1 MAIAVL
7 NTASIT
13 SHTTAMASL
22 ISRTLRRAVLD
33 SRGQLPPTFL
43 LPWTANLSTVPHA
56 TARSDVPPPNTAQ
69 PLQAKQNILEQSLPK
84 KVDTTPSSASATA
97 SAPPLPSPAS
107 GAAGKDA
114 PIEIS
119 PEVREMLPLLR
130 AQGSHYIAAHI
141 HAKSYLLT
149 QGDTVRLPFNMKGV
163 EPGDILRLDRATAF
177 GSRDYTLKAA
187 VQTPKLK
194 SATMGT
200 VEVLDPTTG
209 NLASHSRVM
218 PEGSLS
224 SAPNAVQAPHFIPH
238 IAKGKHQ
245 YLDDRLFVCRAVVM
259 GVESEPLRILQKTK
273 RRQRKVKNIK
283 SKHRYTILKI
293 KEVRLR
299 TEDELNTGIVE

>member
-1 MAIAVL
+1 
-7 NTASIT
+7 
-13 SHTTAMASL
+13 MASL

-56 TARSDVPPPNTAQ
+56 TARSDIPPPNTAQ
-69 PLQAKQNILEQSLPK
+69 PLQAKQNILEQSFPK
-84 KVDTTPSSASATA
+84 KVDTPVSSATTTTED
-97 SAPPLPSPAS
+97 APPLPAPAS
-107 GAAGKDA
+107 GAAGKNA
-114 PIEIS
+114 PIEVS

-130 AQGSHYIAAHI
+130 AQGSHYITAHI

-163 EPGDILRLDRATAF
+163 EPGDVLRLDRATAF

-187 VQTPKLK
+187 VKTPKLK

-200 VEVLDPTTG
+200 VAVLDPTTG
-209 NLASHSRVM
+209 SLASHSRVM
-218 PEGSLS
+218 PEDALS
-224 SAPNAVQAPHFIPH
+224 SAPGAVQAPHFIPH
-238 IAKGKHQ
+238 IAQGKYQ

-259 GVESEPLRILQKTK
+259 GVESEPMRILQKTK

-283 SKHRYTILKI
+283 SKHRYTVLKI

-299 TEDELNTGIVE
+299 TGDELNTGVVE

>member
-1 MAIAVL
+1 
-7 NTASIT
+7 
-13 SHTTAMASL
+13 MASL

-56 TARSDVPPPNTAQ
+56 TARSDIPPPNTAQ
-69 PLQAKQNILEQSLPK
+69 PLQAKQNLLEKSFPK
-84 KVDTTPSSASATA
+84 KVDTPVSSAATTA
-97 SAPPLPSPAS
+97 DNAHPLPVP
-107 GAAGKDA
+107 GPVDM
-114 PIEIS
+114 S

-130 AQGSHYIAAHI
+130 AQGSHYITAHI

-163 EPGDILRLDRATAF
+163 EPGDVLRLNRATAF

-187 VQTPKLK
+187 VKTPKLK

-209 NLASHSRVM
+209 SLTSHSRVM
-218 PEGSLS
+218 PEGSLA
-224 SAPNAVQAPHFIPH
+224 SAPGAVQAPHFIPH
-238 IAKGKHQ
+238 IAKGKYQ

-259 GVESEPLRILQKTK
+259 GVESEPMRVLQKTK

-299 TEDELNTGIVE
+299 TEEELKTGVVA

>member
-1 MAIAVL
+1 
-7 NTASIT
+7 
-13 SHTTAMASL
+13 MASL

-56 TARSDVPPPNTAQ
+56 TARSDIPPPNTAQ
-69 PLQAKQNILEQSLPK
+69 PLQAKQNILKQSLPK
-84 KVDTTPSSASATA
+84 KVDTPVSSTNSTDN
-97 SAPPLPSPAS
+97 APPLPSPAS
-107 GAAGKDA
+107 GAAGKNA

-130 AQGSHYIAAHI
+130 AQGSHYITAHI

-187 VQTPKLK
+187 VKTPKLK

-209 NLASHSRVM
+209 SLASHSRVM
-218 PEGSLS
+218 PEDALS
-224 SAPNAVQAPHFIPH
+224 SAPGAVQAPHFIPH
-238 IAKGKHQ
+238 IAKGKYQ

-259 GVESEPLRILQKTK
+259 GV
-273 RRQRKVKNIK
+273 
-283 SKHRYTILKI
+283 
-293 KEVRLR
+293 
-299 TEDELNTGIVE
+299 

>member
-1 MAIAVL
+1 
-7 NTASIT
+7 
-13 SHTTAMASL
+13 MASL
-22 ISRTLRRAVLD
+22 ISRTLRRAALD

-56 TARSDVPPPNTAQ
+56 TARSDILPPNTAQ
-69 PLQAKQNILEQSLPK
+69 PLGAKQNILEQSSPK
-84 KVDTTPSSASATA
+84 KVDTPVSSATTTDN
-97 SAPPLPSPAS
+97 APPLPAPAS
-107 GAAGKDA
+107 GAAGKNA

-130 AQGSHYIAAHI
+130 AQGSHYITAHI

-163 EPGDILRLDRATAF
+163 EPGDIIRLDRATAF

-187 VQTPKLK
+187 VKTPKLK

-200 VEVLDPTTG
+200 VEVLDPTSG
-209 NLASHSRVM
+209 SLASHSRVM
-218 PEGSLS
+218 PEDSLA
-224 SAPNAVQAPHFIPH
+224 SAPGAVQAPHFIPH
-238 IAKGKHQ
+238 IAQGKYQ

-299 TEDELNTGIVE
+299 TEDELNTGVVE